1 MAQRKDT
8 RRPKG
13 REEGDKPYEPTSKE
27 KLALESYKARRESL
41 GPKVRLKFSEK
52 RGTVLM
58 EIEHSDQKIAECLV
72 HEAFGVSN
80 QDALDGLIKQ
90 LINFATIGKSPNEA
104 DVNSAFAMVEG
115 IQPRDNIEAMLAL
128 QMVAV
133 HNATMTFARRLNHV
147 DNIPQQ
153 DSAERAFN
161 KLARTF
167 ASQVEALNRHRG
179 KGQQKV
185 TVEHVHV
192 HEGGQA
198 IVGNVSGGGGTQ
210 KREVQAD
217 AKQITHAPV
226 APLPSYDA
234 EREIV
239 PVAQGEKPK
248 AVPYARRRKR

>member
-8 RRPKG
+8 RRSKG
-13 REEGDKPYEPTSKE
+13 REEGDKPYEPTPRE
-27 KLALESYKARRESL
+27 KLALESFKARRDSL
-41 GPKVRLKFSEK
+41 GPRVRLKFSEK
-52 RGTVLM
+52 KGTVLM
-58 EIEHSDQKIAECLV
+58 EIEHPDKKIGEYLL
-72 HEAFGVSN
+72 HEAFGVSSR
-80 QDALDGLIKQ
+80 DALDGLVKQ
-90 LINFATIGKSPNEA
+90 LVNYTSIGKTPNEA
-104 DVNSAFAMVEG
+104 EVNSAFAMVEG

-153 DSAERAFN
+153 DSAERALN

-210 KREVQAD
+210 KREELPD
-217 AKQITHAPV
+217 AQQITHAPV

-234 EREIV
+234 KREAN
-239 PVAQGEKPK
+239 AQIET
-248 AVPYARRRKR
+248 